1 MKCFQLL
8 VYFAAAG
15 WLFAEEVILTDFDQ
29 PPEDL
34 FDIKGSPY
42 ILVSEYS
49 LSRTEPGRLSL
60 LNAVSLQKFV
70 LESSTTTHSTKRSAF
85 ADPACVSLPLSSI
98 SPHGVDGIRL
108 QDGTFEIA
116 VVNHFEYESIE
127 FYVLDNVESSSP
139 SLTSIGCT
147 RLTPESP
154 DDLHNDVSY
163 RDDGQ
168 SLAVTLY
175 QKDFEAQN
183 RLVGQVLVT
192 ASFIFPVNGSNLKLI
207 GPGGAVR
214 TILDGQLNLANGVV
228 FVDNSR
234 FFVASNAD
242 SVVIQTN
249 VGTQEI
255 VTAFSI
261 EIPDNLVRETES
273 SLLATRVDNANF
285 IQSSLCSFVG
295 LFCEIDFSVV
305 RYNWD
310 SRRVTD
316 VYSSTLEGF
325 VSVALIK
332 DGKLFVG
339 NSMLNRL
346 SVVSDFSTI

>member
-1 MKCFQLL
+1 MKCLQLL

-15 WLFAEEVILTDFDQ
+15 WMLAEEIILTDFDQ

-34 FDIKGSPY
+34 FDIKGSPW

-60 LNAVSLQKFV
+60 LNAASFQKFV
-70 LESSTTTHSTKRSAF
+70 FESTKTSTKRSAF
-85 ADPACVSLPLSSI
+85 ADPACVPRPLSSI

-127 FYVLDNVESSSP
+127 FYVLDDIESSSP

-147 RLTPESP
+147 RLTPDRP

-163 RDDGQ
+163 RDDRQ

-175 QKDFEAQN
+175 QKDFQAKHG
-183 RLVGQVLVT
+183 LLGQVLVS
-192 ASFIFPVNGSNLKLI
+192 ASFIFPVNGSNMKLI
-207 GPGGAVR
+207 GTGGTVT
-214 TILDGQLNLANGVV
+214 TILDEQLNLANGVV

-234 FFVASNAD
+234 VFVASNAD
-242 SVVIQTN
+242 SVVMRID
-249 VGTQEI
+249 VDTQEI

-273 SLLATRVDNANF
+273 SLLATRVDSANF
-285 IQSSLCSFVG
+285 VQVGICFSLG

-305 RYNWD
+305 RYNWE
-310 SRRVTD
+310 SQRVTD
-316 VYSSTLEGF
+316 VYSSTLDGL

-332 DGKLFVG
+332 DGILFVG
-339 NSMLNRL
+339 NSQSSRL
-346 SVVSDFSTI
+346 LVASDF